1 MLDRNLTWFTTV
13 VLVAAVGGR
22 RQRRAAL
29 RGLVALA
36 LSSGASHLGRSVM
49 GTSRDEVSGVRR
61 TAAGVAVTAAA
72 AIESPVLAA
81 PGAGLLAAFALVR
94 RPSQRP
100 SVAQAVGGV
109 ALGMAAAAG
118 TMVLWPRSV
127 VAPPSTGLH
136 RARRNEQPSPTG
148 SGMSMVCNNASG
160 RSSHRKELG
169 VIRREFPDAHV
180 IVVEAGATIDATI
193 AEQVGRARV
202 LGVIGGDG
210 TIGTAAAAA
219 HDADIPLAV
228 FPGGT
233 LNHFARDLGIESMDD
248 AVAAVRSGEVLDV
261 DVGVIDDH
269 IFLNTA
275 SFGTYSEFVDA
286 REQYEDRIGKWPA
299 VMVALWRTVLWC
311 KPLEVTIDGE
321 ARRVWTIFVG
331 NCAYDPPGFAP
342 ATRCRLDDGQFD
354 VRIIDGTHPAA
365 RLRLVVA
372 VLTGRVGKSPVYAR
386 RLLERMDVAVES
398 TVDLAADGEIFEG
411 SGSFSVEKHPR
422 PLKVFAPHA

>member
-1 MLDRNLTWFTTV
+1 
-13 VLVAAVGGR
+13 
-22 RQRRAAL
+22 
-29 RGLVALA
+29 
-36 LSSGASHLGRSVM
+36 
-49 GTSRDEVSGVRR
+49 
-61 TAAGVAVTAAA
+61 
-72 AIESPVLAA
+72 
-81 PGAGLLAAFALVR
+81 
-94 RPSQRP
+94 
-100 SVAQAVGGV
+100 
-109 ALGMAAAAG
+109 
-118 TMVLWPRSV
+118 
-127 VAPPSTGLH
+127 
-136 RARRNEQPSPTG
+136 PTG
-148 SGMSMVCNNASG
+148 SGMSIVCNNASG
-160 RSSHRKELG
+160 RSSHRKELD
-169 VIRREFPDAHV
+169 VIGREFPDAQV

-269 IFLNTA
+269 LFLNTA

-342 ATRCRLDDGQFD
+342 ATRLRLDDGRFD

-372 VLTGRVGKSPVYAR
+372 VVTGRVGKSAVYTR
-386 RLLERMDVAVES
+386 RVVEQMDAKVAS
-398 TVDLAADGEIFEG
+398 ATVDLSADGEIFVG